1 MKISGISAARRRSH
15 RRCGCAVAKRLH
27 GGVFIV
33 AALLGLFW
41 RLLTG
46 GEVESCEGEG
56 SWQPEIGMEHAS
68 RGRRSGNKGV
78 GARWRGRF
86 RIFSARHC
94 SRTKVSHAENSGMTM
109 SFFSWS
115 DCSGVGGGFFH
126 TLGSGHSAPC
136 RLRRGGTRLK
146 GCFRAASGE
155 TARGRKGASV
165 PPQERRHEE
174 ERGLPCRLRRGGTRK
189 KGGFRAA
196 SGEAAR
202 GRKGASVPPQERR
215 HEEER
220 GLPCRLRR
228 GGTRKKGGFRAAS
241 GEAARGRKGAS
252 VPPQERR
259 HEEERV
265 LPCRLRRG
273 GTVSEERG
281 LPAASGEAA
290 RGRKGASVPPQ
301 ERRHEEERGLP
312 CRLRRGGTRKKGG
325 FRAASGEAARG
336 RKGASVPPQER
347 RHEEERGL
355 PCRLRRG
362 GTRMIPPRAVLS

>member
-1 MKISGISAARRRSH
+1 M
-15 RRCGCAVAKRLH
+15 
-27 GGVFIV
+27 

-41 RLLTG
+41 RLLR
-46 GEVESCEGEG
+46 EGRLKVARG
-56 SWQPEIGMEHAS
+56 RSWQPEIGMEHAS

-109 SFFSWS
+109 LFFSW
-115 DCSGVGGGFFH
+115 
-126 TLGSGHSAPC
+126 
-136 RLRRGGTRLK
+136 RLLRCRRGIL
-146 GCFRAASGE
+146 SH
-155 TARGRKGASV
+155 AREWSFGAV

-259 HEEERV
+259 HEEE
-265 LPCRLRRG
+265 
-273 GTVSEERG
+273 
-281 LPAASGEAA
+281 
-290 RGRKGASVPPQ
+290 K
-301 ERRHEEERGLP
+301 GLP
-312 CRLRRGGTRKKGG
+312 CRLRRDGTRMKRG
-325 FRAASGEAARG
+325 FRAASGETARG
-336 RKGASVPPQER
+336 
-347 RHEEERGL
+347 
-355 PCRLRRG
+355 
-362 GTRMIPPRAVLS
+362 